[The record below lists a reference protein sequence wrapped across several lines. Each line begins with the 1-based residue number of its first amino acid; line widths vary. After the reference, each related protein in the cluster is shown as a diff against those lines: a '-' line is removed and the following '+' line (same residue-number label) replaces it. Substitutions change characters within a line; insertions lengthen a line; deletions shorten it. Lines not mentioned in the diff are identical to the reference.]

1 MKTINP
7 TLQQCKD
14 AGIVLGIIE
23 RHSTI
28 WYEHYAPQGF
38 CFSSG
43 VPMADLR
50 LAMQRHKNNGV
61 LAGLVEKASKIKTP
75 EQKTKLE
82 ALQRKKEIQRIRDS
96 YQVYL
101 ESKTT
106 PALQDLRKDKGH
118 ISICHWL
125 ITEILAKRKRK
136 LK

>member
-28 WYEHYAPQGF
+28 WYEHYAAQGF
-38 CFSSG
+38 NFSSG

-61 LAGLVEKASKIKTP
+61 LAGLVEKAGKIKTP
-75 EQKTKLE
+75 KQKTKSEELE
-82 ALQRKKEIQRIRDS
+82 RKKERQHIRDQ
-96 YQVYL
+96 YQDYL

-106 PALQDLRKDKGH
+106 PALKDIRKDGGH
-118 ISICHWL
+118 IAHIAGWL
-125 ITEILAKRKRK
+125 ISEILAKRI
-136 LK
+136 